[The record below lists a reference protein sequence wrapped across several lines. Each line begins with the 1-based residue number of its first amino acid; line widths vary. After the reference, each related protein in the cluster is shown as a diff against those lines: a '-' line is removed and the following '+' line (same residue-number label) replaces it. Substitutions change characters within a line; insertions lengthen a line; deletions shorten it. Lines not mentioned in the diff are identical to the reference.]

1 MPRKLRDI
9 FSTIKTEGNLLPI
22 DLLQRIVGGD
32 NDLEGL
38 SPDAYH
44 LTKNERLNEI
54 INRAWSRCEGA
65 WRSFRSEAGR
75 IPGSDVGTT
84 VTRERWLLPLFQ
96 ELGYGRLL
104 TSKAREID
112 GKTYPIS
119 HNWHHTPIHLVS
131 FRQDLD
137 RRTPGVAGAAR
148 MSPHSLVQEF
158 LNRSQD
164 HLWGI
169 VSNGLKL
176 RLLRDNASLTRQ
188 AYVEFDLEGMMSGEV
203 YSDFI
208 LLFMLLHQS
217 RVEADRPEQC
227 WLERWTQEAQKQ
239 GTRALD
245 QLRGGVEQ
253 AIAALGQG
261 FLAHP
266 ANTPLRQKLQSGELT
281 TYNLYQQLLRLI
293 YRMIFLFVAEDRNLL
308 LTLNA
313 SAEARRLYLE
323 YYSLSRIRRIAGR
336 LRGTRHSDLWQGLR
350 ITFRCL
356 VEGRQALGLN
366 PLGGFLFSHGA
377 LADLNN
383 CELSNEALLR
393 AIRHLSYTQDH
404 RTLRPVDYRNL
415 GTEELGSVYE
425 SLLELHPEVN
435 VSAYTFDLKI
445 TAGSERKTTGSYY
458 TPTSLINCLLDSAL
472 EPVIER
478 ALTKPN
484 PEKALLSLRV
494 CDPACGSGHFLIAA
508 AHRIAKHLAM
518 IRTGEAEP
526 APEESRKALRDVVS
540 HCIYGVD
547 VNPLAVE
554 LCKVALWIET
564 LDPGRPLGFLDHH
577 IKCGNSLIGAT
588 PELLEKGIPDNAFKP
603 VEGDDK
609 KIAAA
614 IRKKNKKE
622 RQGQKGLFVEITPE
636 GDWQDAVEEF
646 YEWGSM
652 PEHSY
657 HQVCDKAAQYET
669 LQDRPAYRHE
679 KEVADL
685 WTAAFFWPLTQE
697 TGAAVPTEDIY
708 RRFQTGDFE
717 LNEET
722 GKRMRQLAAKHRF
735 FHWHLEFPEVFVARP
750 SGWGFNC
757 VLGNPPWEQIE
768 LAEKEFFAQE
778 DPEIARAPNSALR
791 KQLILNLEGS
801 NPSLWNKFVDAK
813 RSIDCQTH
821 FIRNSG
827 KYPLNARGRI
837 NSYQIFAGLARELI
851 SEQGRAG
858 IIIPSGIATDDSNK
872 KFFADLTDKRALV
885 SLYDFENRE
894 GIFPA
899 VHRSYKFCLLTVG
912 GTNAAPKGADFA
924 FFLTN
929 VTQLKEDD
937 RHFSLSAE
945 DIALL
950 NPNTRTCPIFRS
962 KRDAEITKAIYRRVP
977 VLIDESKGENG
988 NPWGITFKQ
997 GLFNMAS
1004 DSRLFR
1010 TREQLEAE
1018 GWKLE
1023 GNIFV
1028 KDGERC
1034 LPLYEAKMV
1043 VAYDHRHANIEGKEI
1058 VKMSGVPARE
1068 TTLDEHMNHAFSPMP
1083 RYWVTKEVVEER
1095 INSYGLEV
1103 NYFIVFRD
1111 VARSTDVRT
1120 AIFSVIPRVAVGHK
1134 APIVIPQNSSDI
1146 GRCFLLGA
1154 FNSFIYDY
1162 IVRQKIGGASL
1173 SYFIVKQVP
1182 IPNVSYVSEDLRH
1195 LIVKGIIELTYT
1207 AHDIGIFAELVWN
1220 ELNEN
1225 CSIKIPLP
1233 EPFLWSEE
1241 RRFLIRCELDAIYFH
1256 LYGVERDDVD
1266 YIMETFPIV
1275 KRKDEQKYGEYRTKR
1290 VILECYD
1297 AMAEAMRK
1305 GRPYQTV
1312 LSPPP
1317 ADPRMT
1323 HPSKEIL
1330 TSIVECF
1337 KSIYGEALVSVAHFG
1352 SRARGTFKSDSD
1364 YDFFVILEN
1373 SASRNKKGEKSKL
1386 VAFDKLRDQPIHNHV
1401 IRKCELSYPANII
1414 ILADIKDSR
1423 SILYDKDSFLAK
1435 QLPKSPHILRRS

>member
-356 VEGRQALGLN
+356 AEGRQALGLN

-757 VLGNPPWEQIE
+757 VLGNPPWERIKLQ
-768 LAEKEFFAQE
+768 EKEFFAKK
-778 DPEIARAPNSALR
+778 DPEIATAPNAAAR
-791 KQLILNLEGS
+791 KQLIAGLPET
-801 NPSLWNKFVDAK
+801 NPGLWAEFMEAK
-813 RSIDCQTH
+813 RTSESESH
-821 FIRNSG
+821 FIRASDR
-827 KYPLNARGRI
+827 YPLSAIGDI
-837 NSYQIFAGLARELI
+837 NTYQIFAGLARELI

-872 KFFADLTDKRALV
+872 KFFSDLTDKRALV

-912 GTNAAPKGADFA
+912 GTNVAPGGADFA

-977 VLIDESKGENG
+977 VLIDESKGEDG
-988 NPWGITFKQ
+988 NPWGIRFATMFH
-997 GLFNMAS
+997 MAN

-1023 GNIFV
+1023 GNAFV
-1028 KDGERC
+1028 KDGERY
-1034 LPLYEAKMV
+1034 LPLYEAKMTQP
-1043 VAYDHRHANIEGKEI
+1043 YDHRAADI
-1058 VKMSGVPARE
+1058 VISKTASIRQGQPESLALE
-1068 TTLDEHMNHAFSPMP
+1068 EHVNPNRYPFP
-1083 RYWVTKEVVEER
+1083 RYWVSE
-1095 INSYGLEV
+1095 
-1103 NYFIVFRD
+1103 RD
-1111 VARSTDVRT
+1111 VNKLVGNTEWLLGFTNVTSPTNERSMLPC
-1120 AIFSVIPRVAVGHK
+1120 FLPKVAVGHSMPLIL
-1134 APIVIPQNSSDI
+1134 AQDNSRLIVLGACLASFIFDYI
-1146 GRCFLLGA
+1146 GRQKLGGINYT
-1154 FNSFIYDY
+1154 F
-1162 IVRQKIGGASL
+1162 
-1173 SYFIVKQVP
+1173 FIVKQIPVP
-1182 IPNVSYVSEDLRH
+1182 WAEDPIRKEILVRV
-1195 LIVKGIIELTYT
+1195 LELTYT
-1207 AHDIGIFAELVWN
+1207 AYDMKEFAEYVW
-1220 ELNEN
+1220 EKLNSPHRGEA
-1225 CSIKIPLP
+1225 SFPP
-1233 EPFLWSEE
+1233 PFKWDEE
-1241 RRFLIRCELDAIYFH
+1241 RRFLIRCELDAIYCH
-1256 LYGVERDDVD
+1256 LYGIERNDVE
-1266 YIMETFPIV
+1266 YIMETFAIV
-1275 KRKDEQKYGEYRTKR
+1275 KRKDEQKYGEYRTKS
-1290 VILECYD
+1290 VILQCYD
-1297 AMAEAMRK
+1297 AMAEAMRT
-1305 GRPYQTV
+1305 GRPYQTI
-1312 LSPPP
+1312 LDPPP
-1317 ADPRMT
+1317 ADPGSHIQQR
-1323 HPSKEIL
+1323 SNKEG
-1330 TSIVECF
+1330 V
-1337 KSIYGEALVSVAHFG
+1337 K
-1352 SRARGTFKSDSD
+1352 R
-1364 YDFFVILEN
+1364 
-1373 SASRNKKGEKSKL
+1373 
-1386 VAFDKLRDQPIHNHV
+1386 
-1401 IRKCELSYPANII
+1401 RK
-1414 ILADIKDSR
+1414 R
-1423 SILYDKDSFLAK
+1423 
-1435 QLPKSPHILRRS
+1435 